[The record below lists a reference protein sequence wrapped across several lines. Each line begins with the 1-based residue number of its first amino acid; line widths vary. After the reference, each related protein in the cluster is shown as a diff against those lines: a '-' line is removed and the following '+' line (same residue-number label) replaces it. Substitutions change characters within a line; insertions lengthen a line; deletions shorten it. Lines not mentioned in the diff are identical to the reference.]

1 MSTAPPPPAADAP
14 LGPFAELAAAAR
26 AVRHLDQRFWA
37 PNIVFLLDGA
47 AYFGILNVL
56 TLHLDGTLGLGESR
70 TGQLVSFM
78 TALLTLAMVFLGP
91 TVDKI
96 GVRRSMTWTITA
108 SLLGRALL
116 VAAPA
121 LGGGLPVVVAGLALM
136 AVGGGVLQTA
146 VYAGVK
152 QATDERTSAMGFSLI
167 YALMN
172 LGIVLESAA
181 SSPVR
186 AAWGTTGVLA
196 MCTGLTA
203 VYLLVHLVAFPKGA
217 GEPVP
222 APVAKPGAPV
232 LTWREHPLLD
242 LRFLYFI
249 FILVGVRTLFAHQ
262 WLTMPD
268 YVTRAFP
275 EEVGA
280 RFEWISGLN
289 PLVIVIGTPL
299 VAALTRRVPVLTMM
313 ILGTGV
319 SALATLLL
327 VPGPQLGMLLAYV
340 VIFSIGEAL
349 WSSRFLEYV
358 AELAPAE
365 KVGVY
370 MGLANVP
377 WFLAKFTTGLYSGA
391 MIAEFVPKGGPERSG
406 TMWLAY
412 TAIAL
417 SSPVGLLLAR
427 RWLSAPRAAR

>member
-1 MSTAPPPPAADAP
+1 MTTTTP
-14 LGPFAELAAAAR
+14 LNPFGELAEALR
-26 AVRHLDQRFWA
+26 SVRHLDRRFWA

-56 TLHLDGTLGLGESR
+56 TLHLDGTLGLGESVS
-70 TGQLVSFM
+70 GQLVSFM

-91 TVDKI
+91 TVDRI

-108 SLLGRALL
+108 SLLGRGLL

-152 QATDERTSAMGFSLI
+152 QATDERTSGMGFSLI

-172 LGIVLESAA
+172 LGIVLESAV
-181 SSPVR
+181 SSPLR
-186 AAWGTTGVLA
+186 ASFGTTGVLA
-196 MCTGLTA
+196 MCTALTG
-203 VYLLVHLVAFPKGA
+203 VYLLVHIFAFPKGA
-217 GEPVP
+217 GGPVP
-222 APVAKPGAPV
+222 KPAVVEGAPA
-232 LTWREHPLLD
+232 LSWRDHPLLD

-249 FILVGVRTLFAHQ
+249 FILIGVRALFAHQ

-275 EEVGA
+275 EAVGA
-280 RFEWISGLN
+280 RYEWISGLN
-289 PLVIVIGTPL
+289 PLIIVFGTPL
-299 VAALTRRVPVLTMM
+299 VAALTRRVSVLTMM

-319 SALATLLL
+319 SAAATFLL
-327 VPGPQLGMLLAYV
+327 VPGPNLALLLSYV

-358 AELAPAE
+358 SQLAPPE
-365 KVGVY
+365 RVGVY

-391 MIAEFVPKGGPERSG
+391 MIARYLPKEGPMDSG
-406 TMWLAY
+406 TMWLIY
-412 TAIAL
+412 TGIAL
-417 SSPVGLLLAR
+417 SSPIGLLIAR
-427 RWLSAPRAAR
+427 PWLRRGDAAL

>member
-1 MSTAPPPPAADAP
+1 MSSPPASR
-14 LGPFAELAAAAR
+14 PFDDLLLAMR
-26 AVRHLDQRFWA
+26 SVRHLDRRFWA

-56 TLHLDGTLGLGESR
+56 TLHLDGTVGLGEAR
-70 TGQLVSFM
+70 AGQLVSYM
-78 TALLTLAMVFLGP
+78 TALLTIAMVFLGP
-91 TVDKI
+91 SVDKL
-96 GVRRSMTWTITA
+96 GVRRSLTWTIVA

-116 VAAPA
+116 VATPA
-121 LGGGLPVVVAGLALM
+121 VGGGLPMVVAGLSLM
-136 AVGGGVLQTA
+136 AVGGGVMQTA

-152 QATDERTSAMGFSLI
+152 QATDERTSSVGFSLI

-172 LGIVLESAA
+172 LGIVLESAV

-186 AAWGTTGVLA
+186 ATWGTTGVLA

-203 VYLLVHLVAFPKGA
+203 LYLLVHLVSFPKNA
-217 GEPVP
+217 GNPLPP
-222 APVAKPGAPV
+222 APPDPTQAPK
-232 LTWREHPLLD
+232 TWREHPLLD

-249 FILVGVRTLFAHQ
+249 FILIGVRTLFAHQ

-268 YVTRAFP
+268 YVTRSFP

-289 PLVIVIGTPL
+289 PLIIVIGTPL
-299 VAALTRRVPVLTMM
+299 VAALTQRVPVLTMM

-327 VPGPQLGMLLAYV
+327 VPGPNLPLLLTYV

-358 AELAPAE
+358 SQLAPPE

-391 MIAEFVPKGGPERSG
+391 MIARFIPREGPQDTG
-406 TMWLAY
+406 TLWLVY

-427 RWLSAPRAAR
+427 GWLRRTEPAPR

>member
-1 MSTAPPPPAADAP
+1 MSTAAP
-14 LGPFAELAAAAR
+14 LNPFGELVEAAR
-26 AVRHLDQRFWA
+26 SVRHLDRRFWA

-56 TLHLDGTLGLGESR
+56 TLHLDGTLGLGEARS
-70 TGQLVSFM
+70 GQLVSMM

-91 TVDKI
+91 TVDKL
-96 GVRRSMTWTITA
+96 GVRRSMTWTIAA
-108 SLLGRALL
+108 SLLGRGLL

-152 QATDERTSAMGFSLI
+152 QATDERTSGMGFSLI

-172 LGIVLESAA
+172 LGIVLESAV
-181 SSPVR
+181 SSPLR
-186 AAWGTTGVLA
+186 ASFGTTGVLA
-196 MCTGLTA
+196 MCTAITG
-203 VYLLVHLVAFPKGA
+203 VYLLVHIFAFPRGA

-222 APVAKPGAPV
+222 KPAVVEGAPV
-232 LTWREHPLLD
+232 LSWRDHPLLD

-249 FILVGVRTLFAHQ
+249 FILIGVRTLFAHQ

-275 EEVGA
+275 EAVGA
-280 RFEWISGLN
+280 RYEWISGLN
-289 PLVIVIGTPL
+289 PLIIVVGTPL
-299 VAALTRRVPVLTMM
+299 VAALTRRVSVLTMM
-313 ILGTGV
+313 IVGTGV
-319 SALATLLL
+319 SALATFLL
-327 VPGPQLGMLLAYV
+327 VPGPNLAMLLAYV

-358 AELAPAE
+358 SQLAPPE
-365 KVGVY
+365 RVGVY

-391 MIAEFVPKGGPERSG
+391 MIAQHLPKEGPMTSG
-406 TMWLAY
+406 TMWLIY
-412 TAIAL
+412 TGIAL
-417 SSPVGLLLAR
+417 TSPVGLLLAR
-427 RWLSAPRAAR
+427 PWLRRGDAAL